1 MTFGRRVIA
10 GEQSRTMAQDAPH
23 NAVRVAAR
31 LANGFALDLV
41 KLGGFGRDVIDGLLL
56 VAISQ
61 ANVAQIT
68 RDPDLQRAYATLDQA
83 PPDELRRPVSISAIA
98 NSLKIPFETARR
110 RITTLTELGLLKAER
125 RGVIL
130 PQAPLSSP
138 FYRLGAEANYRLV
151 RNLYDR
157 LRGIGLLEGLPRPD
171 GPAFDPQHPPVRL
184 VIRLSSS
191 YLLRLAEPLSAYIGD
206 LVTALIL
213 MDVIHA
219 NTEDWPDS
227 EGGEADVGWSPEGF
241 VADQHRK
248 PVNATTLA
256 QRLGIPQETVRRHLA
271 RLLERDQCE
280 HVADGYL
287 IPARVL
293 ARGPFVQFMTVNQ
306 LNLHR
311 LYTSL
316 AEFGVLSEWE
326 HEVLRQ
332 RGVA

>member
-1 MTFGRRVIA
+1 
-10 GEQSRTMAQDAPH
+10 MAQEAPH
-23 NAVRVAAR
+23 NALRVAAR

-61 ANVAQIT
+61 ANVAQII
-68 RDPDLQRAYATLDQA
+68 RDPDLQLAYAALDQA
-83 PPDELRRPVSISAIA
+83 PPDEMRRPVSISAIA
-98 NSLKIPFETARR
+98 NSLRIPFETARR
-110 RITTLTELGLLKAER
+110 RIATLTELGLLKTER

-138 FYRLGAEANYRLV
+138 FYRLGAEANYGLV
-151 RNLYDR
+151 RNLYYR
-157 LRGIGLLEGLPRPD
+157 LRGIGLLEGLPRPN

-191 YLLRLAEPLSAYIGD
+191 YLLRLVEPISENIGD
-206 LVTALIL
+206 LVSALVM

-219 NTEDWPDS
+219 NTEGLPDS
-227 EGGEADVGWSPEGF
+227 QGGATDGAWTPEGF

-248 PVNATTLA
+248 PVSVSALSG
-256 QRLGIPQETVRRHLA
+256 RLGIPPETVRRHLA
-271 RLLERDQCE
+271 RLVQNDLCER
-280 HVADGYL
+280 VAEGHL
-287 IPARVL
+287 VPARVL
-293 ARGPFVQFMTVNQ
+293 ARGPFVQFMTANH

-326 HEVLRQ
+326 REVLRL
-332 RGVA
+332 RGAA